1 MFTLRIFLILSLA
14 FFLGGC
20 ATTPQIR
27 LNDSNMAL
35 EVKSKVSPV
44 GTVDFSPDG
53 NSVASGG
60 YDGTVRLWDLPGAS
74 GIRKI
79 KAPPNIHSVAY
90 SPDGKS
96 LAVGG
101 FNQSTLWDIATGAQI
116 RTFPDNFG
124 GKLSFTPDGRFLSGK
139 DLNRFN
145 ASSILKY
152 LDVQSG
158 TVVREFKNGSEV
170 TFSPNGKYLATW
182 GLGSDGGVL
191 FTQFSL
197 NLNLIDVATG
207 REMWSS
213 KGFASAVAFSPDSRH
228 LLAAIK
234 DQKNLGADLKIS
246 FRLFDTASG
255 AQIKEFGHAT
265 IPGGVFTNID
275 RVLHEVHALA
285 FSPDGKHFLS
295 GNLRG
300 EYKLWDVATGT
311 VVRQFK
317 TVDEAAGTIMNTV
330 PSVKFSPD
338 GKTAVVASLAS
349 TRLFDVSTG
358 DELATMISFDDGAWL
373 VTTPS
378 GYYNS
383 SEKGD
388 EYLSVTV
395 GGKPYTISQLRE
407 SFYRPD
413 LVKVALA
420 GQHIEGLKK
429 IADIKPPPNVA
440 IINIPASVS
449 SDQITVSL
457 EVKDQGGGIGDVR
470 LYLNGTAVVLDQGT
484 RALPLKT
491 GAPNSAR
498 TFAYPLQLVSGKN
511 NLRAIAFNADNT
523 MQSTDALYEIDAKT
537 AVKKPALRA
546 LVVGIQ
552 DYENP
557 KLTLKYPV
565 ADANLIADT
574 LKQRAAGLFDTVAI
588 TRLTTHQETTSA
600 SITAALNKMRSEVGP
615 NDLFVFYVA
624 SHGTVDDGEYFLIT
638 SNVGATSTEKLKRD
652 ALSQNSLKEL
662 ISNIPAAKKL
672 IVLDT
677 CNAGKLGDAL
687 QVAMLTRGMSED
699 TAFKVL
705 SRAVGSTV
713 LSAANSQQEALEGY
727 RGHGLFTYV
736 ISEGLQGKADLDKD
750 GFVKTIELASY
761 VEDEV
766 SELAEKVFHRKQYP
780 VVSPSGQGFPLAR
793 VR

>member
-1 MFTLRIFLILSLA
+1 MFTSRIILMLPIAFL
-14 FFLGGC
+14 LGGC
-20 ATTPQIR
+20 ATTPQIQISAS
-27 LNDSNMAL
+27 DMAM

-60 YDGTVRLWDLPGAS
+60 YDGTVRLWDLPGAR

-79 KAPPNIHSVAY
+79 KAPPNIHSVTY

-116 RTFPDNFG
+116 RAFADNFG
-124 GKLSFTPDGRFLSGK
+124 GKLSFSPDGRFLSGK
-139 DLNRFN
+139 DLNTFN
-145 ASSILKY
+145 NSSILKY

-158 TVVREFKNGSEV
+158 AVVREFKNGSEV

-182 GLGSDGGVL
+182 GLGSDGGIL
-191 FTQFSL
+191 LPKFSL

-207 REMWSS
+207 REMWNSE
-213 KGFASAVAFSPDSRH
+213 GWASAVAFSPDSRH

-255 AQIKEFGHAT
+255 VQIKEFGHAT
-265 IPGGVFTNID
+265 IPGGIFTNVD

-300 EYKLWDVATGT
+300 EYKLWDFATGT

-317 TVDEAAGTIMNTV
+317 MVDEAAGTIMNTV

-349 TRLFDVSTG
+349 VRLFDVSTG
-358 DELATMISFDDGAWL
+358 DELATMISFDDGEWL

-388 EYLSVTV
+388 QYLSVTV

-420 GQHIEGLKK
+420 GQKIEGLRK
-429 IADIKPPPNVA
+429 IADIKPPPTVA
-440 IINIPASVS
+440 IIETPASVG
-449 SDQITVSL
+449 SDEATVKV
-457 EVKDQGGGIGDVR
+457 EVADHGGGIGDVR
-470 LYLNGTAVVLDQGT
+470 LYLNGSAIVLDRTRNLAVTAVQGKAQVFSYKV
-484 RALPLKT
+484 R
-491 GAPNSAR
+491 
-498 TFAYPLQLVSGKN
+498 LVSGKN
-511 NLRAIAFNADNT
+511 SLRAIAFNADNS
-523 MQSTDALYEIDAKT
+523 MQSTDALYEIDAKI
-537 AVKKPALRA
+537 AVKKPALHA

-552 DYENP
+552 EYENP

-565 ADANLIADT
+565 ADANLFAGS
-574 LKQRAAGLFDTVAI
+574 LNERAAGLFETVTI
-588 TRLTTHQETTSA
+588 TRLTSRQETTSA
-600 SITAALNKMRSEVGP
+600 SITAALNKMRTEVGP

-638 SNVGATSTEKLKRD
+638 SNVGATSTEKLKHD

-662 ISNIPAAKKL
+662 ISNIPTSKKL

-677 CNAGKLGDAL
+677 CNAGKLGDAI

-705 SRAVGSTV
+705 SRAVGSTI

-736 ISEGLQGKADLDKD
+736 LSEGLQGKADLDKD
-750 GFVKTIELASY
+750 GFVKTTELASY
-761 VEDEV
+761 IEDEV
-766 SELAEKVFHRKQYP
+766 PELAEKVFNHKQYP
-780 VVSPSGQGFPLAR
+780 VASPSGQGFPVAR
-793 VR
+793 SR